1 LLHFG
6 KLFIDT
12 RELFIR
18 SGDLFVR
25 VREPFIGAR
34 DQLDLLRGQ
43 CRINV
48 WIGLPGVRRRI
59 HGRLLPVTVN

>member
-1 LLHFG
+1 LESC
-6 KLFIDT
+6 DT

-34 DQLDLLRGQ
+34 DQL
-43 CRINV
+43 
-48 WIGLPGVRRRI
+48 
-59 HGRLLPVTVN
+59 